1 MVPYSR
7 RSDVVNRS
15 PCGAGVDSRRPTRR
29 RSSQRLLRRRR
40 RRRQLVV
47 VHTTPWLRLAVREN
61 GITIGFVGR
70 NTTTVALLDETETQ
84 QSVTTTKCC
93 CNGDD
98 DSNKNASDV
107 VYSALLTVGQTP
119 CWRWRDCD
127 VCLSAWLATVIS
139 RSMQART
146 IAASADTPPDSR
158 NYVLPCILLQL
169 TAVRHQRRIT
179 LTPAVGAERSRP
191 PGHRRP
197 SVWPHHTPVL
207 RQLHWLPV
215 RQRVVFKIAG
225 LVRQSLVGV
234 AAAYL
239 ADDCRL
245 LSDVGRRP
253 LRSNSNDMRKLLVPR
268 THNKL
273 VDRSF
278 SAAGPRLWNDLP
290 PGLRRPGLTFDSF
303 RQSVKTHLFGDRSA

>member
-15 PCGAGVDSRRPTRR
+15 PGGAGVDSRRPTRR

-47 VHTTPWLRLAVREN
+47 VHTTPCLRLAVREN

-98 DSNKNASDV
+98 DSNKNASDG
-107 VYSALLTVGQTP
+107 VYSAPLTVGQTP

-158 NYVLPCILLQL
+158 NYVLPCMLLQL

-197 SVWPHHTPVL
+197 SVWPHHTSVT
-207 RQLHWLPV
+207 
-215 RQRVVFKIAG
+215 
-225 LVRQSLVGV
+225 
-234 AAAYL
+234 AAAL
-239 ADDCRL
+239 AACPSVRCVQARVARASVACWSGCRVRRRR
-245 LSDVGRRP
+245 LSPSVGRGSSP
-253 LRSNSNDMRKLLVPR
+253 TAVQLQW
-268 THNKL
+268 HEE
-273 VDRSF
+273 
-278 SAAGPRLWNDLP
+278 AARVAN
-290 PGLRRPGLTFDSF
+290 T
-303 RQSVKTHLFGDRSA
+303 